1 MVSTLMHTE
10 ADLLL
15 AESGVDAQYRQP
27 PCNIEAEQA
36 LLGALLVNNETLQH
50 IGDQLRAEHFYEPL
64 HLRIFEAIQKFH
76 DKGLIANP
84 ITLKHYFDQDAALAD
99 IGGGA
104 YLAKLAG
111 AAITVINIGD
121 YSQTIYDL
129 ALKRQLIGIGEDVVN
144 GAYQHQM
151 DEPAI
156 KQIEDA
162 EQKLF
167 HLSTEGSGDKGFRA
181 IRHSI
186 ANSIRHAEFAF
197 KHNGGVVGLTTGLID
212 LDKQLGGLHRSDLL
226 ILAGRPSMGKTALAT
241 NIAYKACQALAQEA
255 RDKGLNPKE
264 AGSVG
269 FFSLE
274 MSGEQLSTRLLS
286 SASEL
291 NSSKIFNGRI
301 SAEEF
306 SHLVRVSNEMSA
318 LPFFIDDTPALSIS
332 GLRTRAR
339 RLKRTN
345 NLKLLV
351 VDYLQLLRGSS
362 AQSQANR
369 VQEVSEITQ
378 GLKAIAKE
386 LDIPVIA
393 LSQLSRQV
401 EQRPDKRPQ
410 LSDLRESGSIEQD
423 ADVVLFI
430 YREEYYKGREEPSMD
445 KHEEYQKWQTEMD
458 RVANIAEVIIAKH
471 RNGPIGITKV
481 RFDGNLTQ
489 FSNLD
494 QQSGGGGFGSYGDN

>member
-1 MVSTLMHTE
+1 MQN
-10 ADLLL
+10 D
-15 AESGVDAQYRQP
+15 AESMIAAPEVPEVPYRQP

-36 LLGALLVNNETLQH
+36 LLGALLVNNEALQH
-50 IGDQLRAEHFYEPL
+50 IGDQLRAEHFFEPL
-64 HLRIFEAIQKFH
+64 HVRIFEAIQKFH

-104 YLAKLAG
+104 YLAKLAA

-129 ALKRQLIGIGEDVVN
+129 ALKRQLIGIGEEVVN
-144 GAYQHQM
+144 TAYQHLM
-151 DEPAI
+151 DQPAI
-156 KQIEDA
+156 RQIEEA

-167 HLSTEGSGDKGFRA
+167 LLSTEGAGEGGFRA
-181 IRHSI
+181 IRHSVNDAI
-186 ANSIRHAEFAF
+186 KHAQFAF
-197 KHNGGVVGLTTGLID
+197 QHNGGVVGLTTGFID
-212 LDKQLGGLHRSDLL
+212 LDKQLGGFHRSDLL
-226 ILAGRPSMGKTALAT
+226 ILAGRPSMGKTALAL
-241 NIAYKACQALAQEA
+241 NLAYKAAQALGREAQE
-255 RDKGLNPKE
+255 KGLTGKDV
-264 AGSVG
+264 GSVG

-274 MSGEQLSTRLLS
+274 MSAEQLTMRMLS
-286 SASEL
+286 AASEL

-301 SAEEF
+301 SSEEF
-306 SHLVRVSNEMSA
+306 AHLVRTSTEMSS

-332 GLRTRAR
+332 ALRTRAR
-339 RLKRTN
+339 RLKRMN
-345 NLKLLV
+345 NLSLIV

-362 AQSQANR
+362 AASQANR

-423 ADVVLFI
+423 ADIVMFI

-445 KHEEYQKWQTEMD
+445 KIEEYQKWQVEMD
-458 RVANIAEVIIAKH
+458 RVANVAEVIVAKH
-471 RNGPIGITKV
+471 RNGPIGITKLH
-481 RFDGNLTQ
+481 FDGGLTR
-489 FSNLD
+489 FGNLD
-494 QQSGGGGFGSYGDN
+494 QSQGGGQIYSNE